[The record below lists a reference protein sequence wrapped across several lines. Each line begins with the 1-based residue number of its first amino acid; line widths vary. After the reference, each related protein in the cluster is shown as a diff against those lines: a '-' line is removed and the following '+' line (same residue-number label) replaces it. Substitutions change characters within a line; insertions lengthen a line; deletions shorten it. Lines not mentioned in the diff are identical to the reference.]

1 VLGWKVRVKTEGK
14 KLIDVVSAVTG
25 SKKKA
30 KKIIDE
36 GLVCVNYRKIP
47 TYRTPI
53 RPKSIVCIP
62 NSIYLFKKAQIDV
75 LYEDESVIVVN
86 KPPFLNSNLDKP
98 NVEEIL
104 RKQLKSQNLF
114 VVHRLDKQTSG
125 VLIVAKDRKIFEK
138 FKEVFRQK
146 QVKKVYKA
154 LILGTLK
161 REKGK
166 ANFPVSGKPAL
177 TIYEVEE
184 KIKNLSSL
192 VKVEIPTGRKH
203 QIRVHFSRIGHPVVG
218 EFLYWK
224 DWKEPLCFAPR
235 IMLHAYSLSFINPIT
250 KKEVKAKS
258 PLPPDISQFIEKIKT
273 NQIEVEE
280 VEV

>member
-1 VLGWKVRVKTEGK
+1 MLGWKIKVKTER
-14 KLIDVVSAVTG
+14 KLIDIVAAFTG

-30 KKIIDE
+30 KKLIDE
-36 GLVCVNYRKIP
+36 GLICVNYRKIP

-62 NSIYLFKKAQIDV
+62 NTTYLFKKTEIKI
-75 LYEDESVIVVN
+75 LYEDETIIVVN
-86 KPPFLNSNLDKP
+86 KPPFLNSNVNKP

-104 RKQLKSQNLF
+104 RKQLKFQNLF

-125 VLIVAKDRKIFEK
+125 VLIIAKDRKIFEK

-146 QVKKVYKA
+146 QVKKIYKA

-161 REKGK
+161 KEKGK
-166 ANFPVSGKPAL
+166 VNFPVSGKPAF

-184 KIKNLSSL
+184 KIKNLSTL
-192 VKVEIPTGRKH
+192 VRVEIPTGRKH
-203 QIRVHFSRIGHPVVG
+203 QIRIHFSRIGHPVVG

-224 DWKEPLCFAPR
+224 NWKGPLCFAPR
-235 IMLHAYSLSFINPIT
+235 IMLHAYSLSFTNPIT
-250 KKEVKAKS
+250 KKEVKVKS
-258 PLPPDISQFIEKIKT
+258 SPPSDISNFIEKIKT
-273 NQIEVEE
+273 KGEIKEIEV
-280 VEV
+280 